1 MNYVSSK
8 PFCDQCDRFDSA
20 MKENGFPT
28 REYSLR
34 RPFQDPVTDPVV
46 MRRTSLPKV
55 MIGKKY
61 PKIFSVTKC
70 LLLVTLGITLSWTL
84 MRIPLMEH
92 ELRRNETPDGT
103 MKELR
108 EIAPI
113 SRIITIVMC
122 CFGIFGVFMQSFSL
136 TLVFAVFTACRLVA
150 ILLVPSLK
158 DIVVSVTLILALSL
172 QSLVFLFLVRRA
184 GVKLSK
190 VVKQRPPDDA

>member
-1 MNYVSSK
+1 
-8 PFCDQCDRFDSA
+8 

-34 RPFQDPVTDPVV
+34 RPFQDPVTDAVV
-46 MRRTSLPKV
+46 MRRMSLPKV

-61 PKIFSVTKC
+61 PKIFSITKC

-84 MRIPLMEH
+84 MQIPLMEN
-92 ELRRNETPDGT
+92 ELRRNHQIPHDTV
-103 MKELR
+103 KELK

-113 SRIITIVMC
+113 SRIITIIMC

-150 ILLVPSLK
+150 ILLVPTLK
-158 DIVVSVTLILALSL
+158 GIVVSVTLFLILSL
-172 QSLVFLFLVRRA
+172 LSLVFLFLVRRTDVQLSVES
-184 GVKLSK
+184 VKR
-190 VVKQRPPDDA
+190 QQPDDA